1 MRVRFHEAAMAE
13 LAWEV
18 QHYAKISP
26 QLGERFTT
34 AEGCFDSSCCGPV
47 ILTFAFSCILKP

>member
-18 QHYAKISP
+18 QTLSIFGRVPTQH
-26 QLGERFTT
+26 
-34 AEGCFDSSCCGPV
+34 
-47 ILTFAFSCILKP
+47 

>member
-18 QHYAKISP
+18 QYYAKISP
-26 QLGERFTT
+26 QLGERFATVVERISLYT
-34 AEGCFDSSCCGPV
+34 SPLRMKLA
-47 ILTFAFSCILKP
+47 